1 MTTEF
6 IQIQNNYDYALNRTI
21 NVLNNGG
28 LFVFPTDTVY
38 GLGCIFDNEES
49 VKKIYELKGRDF
61 DKPLAAYFSSVN
73 MVENY
78 ILKQDDV
85 FYNICEKYIPGAITI
100 VTKKNDIIP
109 DFVTSY
115 DKTIGIRIPKN
126 KFILDLI
133 ERLGIPFVGTSANIS
148 NNPSA
153 KNAKEAFE
161 IFKNKIEL
169 VLEDDG
175 SNLGMEST
183 VLSVVDKQIKIL
195 RQGALEII
203 L

>member
-1 MTTEF
+1 MITEF
-6 IQIQNNYDYALNRTI
+6 ISIQNNHDYALNRTI

-38 GLGCIFDNEES
+38 GLGCVFNNENS

-73 MVENY
+73 MAENY

-85 FYNICEKYIPGAITI
+85 FCNICEKYIPGAITI
-100 VTKKNDIIP
+100 VTKKNDKIP

-115 DKTIGIRIPKN
+115 GKTIGIRIPKN
-126 KFILDLI
+126 KFILELI
-133 ERLGIPFVGTSANIS
+133 EKLGVPFVGTSANIS

-153 KNAKEAFE
+153 KNANEAFE
-161 IFKNKIEL
+161 IFNNKIEL
-169 VLEDDG
+169 VLEDDE
-175 SNLGMEST
+175 SNQGLEST
-183 VLSVVDKQIKIL
+183 VLSVVDNQIKIL
-195 RQGALEII
+195 RQGALEIT

>member
-1 MTTEF
+1 MITEF
-6 IQIQNNYDYALNRTI
+6 ISIQNNHDYALNRTI

-38 GLGCIFDNEES
+38 GLGCFFNNENS

-61 DKPLAAYFSSVN
+61 DKPLAAYFSSIN
-73 MVENY
+73 MAENY

-100 VTKKNDIIP
+100 VTNKNDKIP

-115 DKTIGIRIPKN
+115 GKTIGIRIPKN
-126 KFILDLI
+126 NFILGLI
-133 ERLGIPFVGTSANIS
+133 ERLGVPFVGTSANIS

-153 KNAKEAFE
+153 KNAKEAFV
-161 IFKNKIEL
+161 IFNNKIEL
-169 VLEDDG
+169 VLEDDE
-175 SNLGMEST
+175 SNQGLEST
-183 VLSVVDKQIKIL
+183 VLSVVDNQIKIL
-195 RQGALEII
+195 RQGALEIT